1 MSTSAPMSWGSRR
14 GAWWGAS
21 RNICGDRGFSPSTIM
36 RAISNAT
43 RPLAVLVS
51 LLAMTATAS
60 ASPSQDPDDVADRAD
75 QALASLSSLEARFV
89 QRVVN
94 PVLEK
99 TEIGHGTL
107 YYRAPGRYRIEY
119 TYPRGDVVVDDGTW
133 VWIYLPSSQP
143 DQVIRQPADGSG
155 GANPLTY
162 LRDLRS
168 MYAVDLAGTEV
179 ISGESSDHL
188 SMEPRAEDAPFTYV
202 DVWVGRRS
210 GLLRQVR
217 TVASDG
223 VEKSYTF
230 TSLEPG
236 AGVADSRF
244 RFTPPAG
251 VEIYDQ

>member
-1 MSTSAPMSWGSRR
+1 MRVIPDTSRCLPLLVTLLILATP
-14 GAWWGAS
+14 AAS
-21 RNICGDRGFSPSTIM
+21 RAQGPE
-36 RAISNAT
+36 
-43 RPLAVLVS
+43 AV
-51 LLAMTATAS
+51 AER
-60 ASPSQDPDDVADRAD
+60 ADR
-75 QALASLSSLEARFV
+75 ALASLRTLEAEFV

-107 YYRAPGRYRIEY
+107 YYRAPGTYRIEY

-155 GANPLTY
+155 SANPLTY

-168 MYAVDLAGTEV
+168 MYAVELAGSEA
-179 ISGESSDHL
+179 ISGEPSDHL
-188 SMEPRAEDAPFTYV
+188 SMEPRVEEAPFTHV
-202 DVWVGRRS
+202 DAWVGRQS

-217 TVASDG
+217 TTAPDG

-230 TSLEPG
+230 TSLRPG
-236 AGVADSRF
+236 AAVPESRF
-244 RFTPPAG
+244 HFSPPAG
-251 VEIYDQ
+251 VEVYDQ

>member
-1 MSTSAPMSWGSRR
+1 
-14 GAWWGAS
+14 
-21 RNICGDRGFSPSTIM
+21 M
-36 RAISNAT
+36 RAIPHII
-43 RPLAVLVS
+43 RGFPVLAS
-51 LLAMTATAS
+51 LLVLTAPLTAS
-60 ASPSQDPDDVADRAD
+60 PAQDPEDVAERADRALA
-75 QALASLSSLEARFV
+75 ALQTLEARFV

-119 TYPRGDVVVDDGTW
+119 TFPRGDVVVDDGTW

-143 DQVIRQPADGSG
+143 EQVLRQPADGSG

-168 MYAVDLAGTEV
+168 MYAVDLVGSEV

-188 SMEPRAEDAPFTYV
+188 SMEPQVEDAPFVHV
-202 DVWVGRRS
+202 DVWVGRRT

-217 TVASDG
+217 TTTPDG

-236 AGVADSRF
+236 ATVPDSRF
-244 RFTPPAG
+244 RFAPPAG
-251 VEIYDQ
+251 VEVYDQ

>member
-1 MSTSAPMSWGSRR
+1 
-14 GAWWGAS
+14 
-21 RNICGDRGFSPSTIM
+21 M
-36 RAISNAT
+36 RAIPHII
-43 RPLAVLVS
+43 RGLPVLAS
-51 LLAMTATAS
+51 LLILAPPPA
-60 ASPSQDPDDVADRAD
+60 ASPAQDPEDVAERAD
-75 QALASLSSLEARFV
+75 RALASLQTLEASFV

-119 TYPRGDVVVDDGTW
+119 SYPRGDVVVDDGTW

-168 MYAVDLAGTEV
+168 MYAVDLVGSEV
-179 ISGESSDHL
+179 ISGESSEHL
-188 SMEPRAEDAPFTYV
+188 SMEPRVEDAPFVHV
-202 DVWVGRRS
+202 DVWVGRQT

-217 TVASDG
+217 TTTSDG

-230 TSLEPG
+230 TSLDPG
-236 AGVADSRF
+236 AAVPDSRF
-244 RFTPPAG
+244 RFAPPSG
-251 VEIYDQ
+251 VEVYDQ

>member
-1 MSTSAPMSWGSRR
+1 MHASSDSIRR
-14 GAWWGAS
+14 
-21 RNICGDRGFSPSTIM
+21 
-36 RAISNAT
+36 
-43 RPLAVLVS
+43 LVFAM
-51 LLAMTATAS
+51 LLCVAFPATATPA
-60 ASPSQDPDDVADRAD
+60 QDPEAVAERADR
-75 QALASLSSLEARFV
+75 ALASLRTLEARFV

-168 MYAVDLAGTEV
+168 MYDVGLSGSEG
-179 ISGESSDHL
+179 ISGEESDRL
-188 SMEPRAEDAPFTYV
+188 TMEPRVADAPFTQV
-202 DVWVGRRS
+202 DVWVGRET
-210 GLLRQVR
+210 GLLRRVR
-217 TVASDG
+217 TVTPDG

-236 AGVADSRF
+236 AGIPDSRF
-244 RFTPPAG
+244 RFSPPAG
-251 VEIYDQ
+251 VEVYDQ